1 MAQSKPGIDSAA
13 LWGPVARSGLGR
25 PAAHSRD
32 EITAAAV
39 AIADAEGIA
48 AVSIRRVAA
57 AIGAGAMSLYS
68 YVPDKETLL
77 ELMIDRVGGEADLVA
92 PTGGP
97 LADLI
102 GHARSLRAT
111 MRRHPWLPGALA
123 GRQTLGPNTLSGMDH
138 VLAILVP
145 TNLDAASKFELL
157 AVLTGLVA
165 NYVQHETAQAEL
177 ARRTGRATATT
188 GAAELAY
195 LVTAAKSGRYP
206 HLAQAMTA
214 ESAPARG
221 STPRSTDPDDVFDH
235 LMRRVL
241 AGMLGG

>member
-1 MAQSKPGIDSAA
+1 MARSRIDSAA
-13 LWGPVARSGLGR
+13 LWAPAARSGLGR
-25 PAAHSRD
+25 PAAHSRE

-57 AIGAGAMSLYS
+57 AIEAGAMSLYS

-77 ELMIDRVGGEADLVA
+77 ELMIDRVSGEAELVEL
-92 PTGGP
+92 TGDP

-102 GHARSLRAT
+102 GHARSLRAV
-111 MRRHPWLPGALA
+111 MRRHTWLPGALA
-123 GRQTLGPNTLSGMDH
+123 ARQTLGPNTLAGMDH

-145 TNLDAASKFELL
+145 TGLDAASKFELL
-157 AVLTGLVA
+157 AVVTGLVA

-177 ARRTGRATATT
+177 ARRSARSAAATV
-188 GAAELAY
+188 AAELAY
-195 LVTAAKSGRYP
+195 LVNAAKSGRYP
-206 HLAQAMTA
+206 HLAREMAVPAPGA
-214 ESAPARG
+214 E
-221 STPRSTDPDDVFDH
+221 PRSTNPDDVFDH
-235 LMRRVL
+235 LMQRVL